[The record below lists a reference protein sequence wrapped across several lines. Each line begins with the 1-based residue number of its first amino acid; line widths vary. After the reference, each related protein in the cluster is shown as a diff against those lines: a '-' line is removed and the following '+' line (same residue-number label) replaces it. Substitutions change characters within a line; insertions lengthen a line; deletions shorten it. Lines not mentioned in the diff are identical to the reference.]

1 MTMRTVEIK
10 HNGHNVKAMSIDG
23 QTWSAFAYRG
33 HDHETWRSD
42 DDLLATMDSSA
53 KFQTTCRLAAGE

>member
-1 MTMRTVEIK
+1 MTMQTIEIK
-10 HNGHNVKAMSIDG
+10 YDGIHVKALSIDG

-33 HDHETWRSD
+33 HDHETWKSD
-42 DDLLATMDSSA
+42 DVFLSIMDSSA